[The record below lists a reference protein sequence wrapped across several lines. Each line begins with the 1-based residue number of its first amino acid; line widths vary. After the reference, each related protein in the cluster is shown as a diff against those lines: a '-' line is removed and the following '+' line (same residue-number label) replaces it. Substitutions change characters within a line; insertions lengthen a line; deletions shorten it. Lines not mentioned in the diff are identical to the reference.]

1 MNPEYI
7 DNLLPNNPEPTLQ
20 FLSFL
25 VVLSFL
31 PLLILVTTPFL
42 RIALVLSLTR
52 QAIGTQTTPPTLV
65 IIGLSLALT
74 FFIMQPTFEQI
85 SQESVQPLAKKEIT
99 LGEAISVAYLPI
111 KNRMLTQVEEKD
123 LNFFYEASNKDF
135 PETPE
140 EVAFPQLVAAHIIG
154 ELRITFSL
162 AFLIFIPF
170 LVIDMIVANILLAL
184 GMQMLNPIII
194 SLPFKLMIFVAVD
207 GWKLIVQ
214 GLIKSFQ

>member
-1 MNPEYI
+1 MNSNYI
-7 DNLLPNNPEPTLQ
+7 DQLLPNNPEPTLQ

-31 PLLILVTTPFL
+31 PLFVLTTTPFL

-65 IIGLSLALT
+65 VIGLSLALT
-74 FFIMQPTFEQI
+74 YFIMQPTFEQI
-85 SQESVQPLAKKEIT
+85 SLQAIQPLAEKKIT
-99 LGEAISVAYLPI
+99 LGEALTIAYSPI
-111 KNRMLTQVEEKD
+111 KERMLTQVDEKD
-123 LNFFYEASNKDF
+123 LNFFYEASKQDF
-135 PETPE
+135 PETPA

-154 ELRITFSL
+154 ELRVTFSL

-170 LVIDMIVANILLAL
+170 LVVDMIVANVLLAL

-214 GLIKSFQ
+214 GLIRSFQ